1 MAKLGI
7 ALGSGPR
14 GPGFESRHSDQKVLF
29 SGENSTFSLFFS
41 LKNVVKIDTFDLTTE
56 IPQTDFYFDHRKGRP
71 FQGGPSFLF
80 TAAQDL
86 KEYFY
91 IWF

>member
-1 MAKLGI
+1 MLIRVQEAP
-7 ALGSGPR
+7 GSN
-14 GPGFESRHSDQKVLF
+14 PGTPTKKVLF

-71 FQGGPSFLF
+71 FSRGPFFLF

-86 KEYFY
+86 RGYCY